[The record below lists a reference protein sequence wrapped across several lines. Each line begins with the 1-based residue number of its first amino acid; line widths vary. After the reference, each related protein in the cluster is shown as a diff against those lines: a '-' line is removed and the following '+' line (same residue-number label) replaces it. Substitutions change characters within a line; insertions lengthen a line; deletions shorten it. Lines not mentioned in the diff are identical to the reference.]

1 MNEFEIG
8 VALERLRAS
17 LRRDA
22 KEAALTG
29 ALIGDDSDSEYR
41 AAQRVKSYAF
51 VSAATRVESIMRKMT
66 KEKP

>member
-22 KEAALTG
+22 KEAAPTG
-29 ALIGDDSDSEYR
+29 APIGDDSDSDHR
-41 AAQRVKSYAF
+41 AEQWARSYAF
-51 VSAATRVESIMRKMT
+51 VSAAMRVESIMRKMT
-66 KEKP
+66 EEKT